1 MILNLIIKI
10 NFQRLFIMKSIIPFN
25 RAIFSLNKDLKSLI
39 TNLKIVF
46 MAKVKIIKDLIST
59 IISIICSKWADTF
72 SAWGKRE
79 IRIIT
84 LLNVC
89 DIIYN

>member
-59 IISIICSKWADTF
+59 IISIICSK
-72 SAWGKRE
+72 
-79 IRIIT
+79 
-84 LLNVC
+84 
-89 DIIYN
+89 